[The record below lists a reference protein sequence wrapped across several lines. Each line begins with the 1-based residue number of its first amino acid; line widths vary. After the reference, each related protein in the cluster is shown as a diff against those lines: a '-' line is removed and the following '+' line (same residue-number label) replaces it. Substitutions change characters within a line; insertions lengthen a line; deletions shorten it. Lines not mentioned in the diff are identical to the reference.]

1 MPGSG
6 KCYEKKQNKRMVMW
20 GNDSGKNDNERL
32 FQLDKSVREEISIK
46 MTFEQRPKRNKKAI
60 HAYNREYPNERQHLV
75 QRP

>member
-32 FQLDKSVREEISIK
+32 F
-46 MTFEQRPKRNKKAI
+46 
-60 HAYNREYPNERQHLV
+60 
-75 QRP
+75 